1 MRQGIATGILV
12 LSALVSTQAQG
23 QLVDCTIVEDRWI
36 KTDESTPLAEWIGIY
51 EQAHYD
57 SNCDFG
63 VVEGIGLDII
73 AVELGP
79 VRRAY
84 EQGGDDGAHR
94 GLLERIDALQE
105 YGTHWQL
112 SFLRGELFRK
122 LRDVTGA
129 LKAYQDALAL
139 VDDEELTAVVPAR
152 EQILLLRDRLDE
164 VAVIAAQT
172 SPSSVNLPA
181 TRSGELISQYSFET
195 RGIMRKEVTI
205 PIQFVYAKDVMTEA
219 GRVSFRDS
227 LKTLNAQGSPNISVI
242 GHTDPDGSAEFNM
255 QLSIDRAN
263 AVRSELI
270 AQGYPGAIT
279 IVGKG
284 EDDPFRFDDPGLYS
298 LEQRN
303 QSHRRVEFVQQK
315 N

>member
-36 KTDESTPLAEWIGIY
+36 KADESTPLAEWIKIY
-51 EQAHYD
+51 EQAHHG
-57 SNCDFG
+57 SNCDVG

-73 AVELGP
+73 ALELEP
-79 VRRAY
+79 IRRAY
-84 EQGGDDGAHR
+84 EQGGDDGTHR
-94 GLLERIDALQE
+94 DLLARLDALQE
-105 YGTHWQL
+105 YGMHWQL

-152 EQILLLRDRLDE
+152 EQIMLLRDRLDE
-164 VAVIAAQT
+164 VAVVAVQV
-172 SPSSVNLPA
+172 SPSSVKLPT

-195 RGIMRKEVTI
+195 RGVIRVDVLL

-219 GRVSFRDS
+219 GHASFRDA
-227 LKTLNAQGSPNISVI
+227 LETLNAQGSPKSLNENELSDIS
-242 GHTDPDGSAEFNM
+242 
-255 QLSIDRAN
+255 
-263 AVRSELI
+263 
-270 AQGYPGAIT
+270 
-279 IVGKG
+279 
-284 EDDPFRFDDPGLYS
+284 GL
-298 LEQRN
+298 
-303 QSHRRVEFVQQK
+303 
-315 N
+315 